1 MIEAGC
7 REKIWQSDEDGT
19 RTFYWSSHGKLL
31 EEGVCIGKDYRKD
44 FVPEKGKTKVY
55 TTFEY
60 QNVRDIKSKHHTM
73 FVDLSLTMRWIDPNI
88 RTNLSD
94 KNIEKGE
101 VILSPEAVAMI
112 WTPDLYV
119 WNRTEFKKEHI
130 SLLKSKI
137 LSDHK
142 FKEVIN
148 PKGKTVVEQKYE
160 IKAIVFCK
168 FHFSLYPMDEQ
179 SCNVALG
186 SSSYEAIFTLYD
198 NDLQYHV
205 TTHYETDGRNVT
217 IAYFDRGFLEKGN
230 NTIGIKVHMT
240 WKKQGVMMRYYIP
253 CIMIVIV
260 SEIGFLIPITAIPG
274 RVGLLVTQ
282 FLTLVNLLIYQSV
295 YSMSYDMIISNS
307 SKKSYS

>member
-7 REKIWQSDEDGT
+7 REKIWYSEDDGT
-19 RTFYWSSHGKLL
+19 QTFYWSSHGKLL
-31 EEGVCIGKDYRKD
+31 EEGVCIGKDYRKY

-55 TTFEY
+55 TTIEY
-60 QNVRDIKSKHHTM
+60 QKVRDIRSGHHAM
-73 FVDLSLTMRWIDPNI
+73 SVDLSLTMRWIDPNI

-130 SLLKSKI
+130 FLWKSKI

-160 IKAIVFCK
+160 IKAIVCCK
-168 FHFSLYPMDEQ
+168 FQFSHYPMDEQ
-179 SCNVALG
+179 ICKVALG

-198 NDLQYHV
+198 TDLQYHV
-205 TTHYETDGRNVT
+205 TTDYEADGRIVL
-217 IAYFDRGFLEKGN
+217 IKYFDEGFLENGN

-240 WKKQGVMMRYYIP
+240 WKMQGMMMRYYIP

-260 SEIGFLIPITAIPG
+260 SEIGFVIPITAIPG

-295 YSMSYDMIISNS
+295 YSISYNNF
-307 SKKSYS
+307 

>member
-1 MIEAGC
+1 MLIEAGC
-7 REKIWQSDEDGT
+7 REKVWYSEDDDT
-19 RTFYWSSHGKLL
+19 KSFYWSSHGTLL
-31 EEGVCIGKDYRKD
+31 EEGACIGNDYRKY

-55 TTFEY
+55 TTIDY
-60 QNVRDIKSKHHTM
+60 QKVRDIKSRHHTM

-88 RTNLSD
+88 RSNLSD
-94 KNIEKGE
+94 KHVKNGE

-130 SLLKSKI
+130 SLWKSKI
-137 LSDHK
+137 LFDHK
-142 FKEVIN
+142 LKEVID

-168 FHFSLYPMDEQ
+168 FQFSLYPMDEQ
-179 SCNVALG
+179 TCKVALG

-198 NDLQYHV
+198 NDQQYHS
-205 TTHYETDGRNVT
+205 TTHYEADGRIVT
-217 IAYFDRGFLEKGN
+217 ITYFDQGFLENGN
-230 NTIGIKVHMT
+230 NTIGIEVLMT
-240 WKKQGVMMRYYIP
+240 WKKQGMMMRYYIP

-260 SEIGFLIPITAIPG
+260 SEIGFVIPIPG
-274 RVGLLVTQ
+274 RAGLLVTQ

-295 YSMSYDMIISNS
+295 YSISYDNFQF
-307 SKKSYS
+307 KLHYS